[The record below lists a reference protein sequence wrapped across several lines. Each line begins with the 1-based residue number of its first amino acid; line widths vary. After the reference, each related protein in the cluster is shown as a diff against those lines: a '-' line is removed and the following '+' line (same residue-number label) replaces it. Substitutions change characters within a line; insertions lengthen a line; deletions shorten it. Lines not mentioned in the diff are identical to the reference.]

1 MEDYGRFITSQPR
14 YSRAVE
20 NASDAA
26 RYTNAL
32 QEAGYA
38 TDPEYASKIMAV
50 YNSDRLS
57 ALMP

>member
-1 MEDYGRFITSQPR
+1 MDALSHQPR
-14 YSRAVE
+14 YSHAVE

-26 RYTNAL
+26 RYTHAL

-38 TDPEYASKIMAV
+38 TDPEYARKIMAV

-57 ALMP
+57 TLTP